1 MREFYYNC
9 DQITEIYE
17 TLTQSKIDLST
28 YTKPTPTQYSNI
40 LKILLSTFYRNVC
53 KLEENNKYKNR
64 DQETMFIH
72 RMSMLYKNQNSSL
85 FVGCVEFFV
94 NDTNKRKYMRY
105 PFKVQDY
112 ELLSSFG
119 RVKEPNEYAWK
130 DNCVVGLSV
139 GEIYG
144 WEIPNI
150 IVKDVKG

>member
-1 MREFYYNC
+1 MNIVGDYLQQIYTSHHSNQTKHSQQNIQTLLAKEAKKLDLSENVMREFYYNC

-105 PFKVQDY
+105 PFKV
-112 ELLSSFG
+112 
-119 RVKEPNEYAWK
+119 
-130 DNCVVGLSV
+130 
-139 GEIYG
+139 
-144 WEIPNI
+144 
-150 IVKDVKG
+150 